1 MKSEYGNNDT
11 PDNERGEARR
21 VAQRDFCR
29 ELTMDGALFTVV
41 SERHSYRIKARTRK
55 GVKES
60 FMTIE
65 FA

>member
-1 MKSEYGNNDT
+1 
-11 PDNERGEARR
+11 
-21 VAQRDFCR
+21 
-29 ELTMDGALFTVV
+29 MDGALFTVV